1 MSGPRGELESRGTFT
16 FHYGS
21 QPCQDPIALL
31 EEQAAER
38 VPIGYGR
45 MSASPFAVF
54 RGAASVMASG
64 LAGTPQTGIR
74 VQLCGDAHLA
84 NFGGFASPERQLLF
98 DLNTSMRHFPARGSG
113 M

>member
-1 MSGPRGELESRGTFT
+1 LSGPRGELESRGTFT

-38 VPIGYGR
+38 VPEVVPIGYGR

-54 RGAASVMASG
+54 RGAAYVMASH
-64 LAGTPQTGIR
+64 LAGTPQTEIR
-74 VQLCGDAHLA
+74 VQLCGDD
-84 NFGGFASPERQLLF
+84 FAGETPSARRFDRIAERL
-98 DLNTSMRHFPARGSG
+98 RAGRR
-113 M
+113 